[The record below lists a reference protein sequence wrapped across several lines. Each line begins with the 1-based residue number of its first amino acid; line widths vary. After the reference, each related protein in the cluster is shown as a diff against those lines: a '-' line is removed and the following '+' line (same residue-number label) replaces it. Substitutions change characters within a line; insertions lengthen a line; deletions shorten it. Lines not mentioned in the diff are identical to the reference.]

1 MNPNFVPMNRTFTLH
16 GSTGSFSDE
25 KESEL
30 IKLAGFLENED
41 LELIE
46 NYLDNLQTDV
56 RDEVI
61 DRILNFSKNWNTEKA
76 RNENATMNL

>member
-1 MNPNFVPMNRTFTLH
+1 MKRTSTLY

-25 KESEL
+25 KENEL

-41 LELIE
+41 LESIE
-46 NYLDNLQTDV
+46 NYLDGLKVDV

-61 DRILNFSKNWNTEKA
+61 QRILDFSKKWAKAKA
-76 RNENATMNL
+76 RNEDALIHLS

>member
-1 MNPNFVPMNRTFTLH
+1 MNRTFTLH

-25 KESEL
+25 KENEL

-41 LELIE
+41 LESIE
-46 NYLDNLQTDV
+46 NYLNNLKTDV

-61 DRILNFSKNWNTEKA
+61 NKILDYSKKWNNKI
-76 RNENATMNL
+76 RKENATMNLS

>member
-1 MNPNFVPMNRTFTLH
+1 MF
-16 GSTGSFSDE
+16 GSTGSFSEE

-41 LELIE
+41 LESVE
-46 NYLDNLQTDV
+46 YYLDNLKTDV

-61 DRILNFSKNWNTEKA
+61 GRILDFSRQCAREKA
-76 RNENATMNL
+76 LRENVRLNLS

>member
-1 MNPNFVPMNRTFTLH
+1 MNRTFTLH

-25 KESEL
+25 KENEF

-41 LELIE
+41 LEAIE
-46 NYLDNLQTDV
+46 NYLDNLRTDV

-61 DRILNFSKNWNTEKA
+61 NRIFDYSKQWTRKKA
-76 RNENATMNL
+76 RNENAALNLS

>member
-1 MNPNFVPMNRTFTLH
+1 MNRTFTLH

-25 KESEL
+25 KENEF

-41 LELIE
+41 LESIE
-46 NYLDNLQTDV
+46 NYLDNLKTDV

-61 DRILNFSKNWNTEKA
+61 DRILDYSKQFAKSKT
-76 RNENATMNL
+76 RNENVLMNLS

>member
-1 MNPNFVPMNRTFTLH
+1 MNRTFTLH

-41 LELIE
+41 LESIE
-46 NYLDNLQTDV
+46 NYLDNLKTDV

-61 DRILNFSKNWNTEKA
+61 NKILDYSKQWTHNKIRSEDV
-76 RNENATMNL
+76 TMNLS